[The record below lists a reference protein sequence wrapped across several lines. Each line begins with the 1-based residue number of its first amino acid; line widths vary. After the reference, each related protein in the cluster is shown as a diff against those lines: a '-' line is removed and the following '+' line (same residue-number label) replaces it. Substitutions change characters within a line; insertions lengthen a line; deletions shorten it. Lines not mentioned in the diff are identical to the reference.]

1 MKRNAKRL
9 MCISLFVVLTVSF
22 CLGLLAEKVPP
33 EVFQAAREGVSN
45 SPLGLSTKAALD
57 NPTVHHGF
65 QVYTVSPLKLLNST
79 GLSSILTPTGLWRF
93 VVVKEGQPVSLISVA
108 EIEGQWKAVSIG
120 GTQLAVEVAR
130 VMERWP
136 AEQGFSHRFTRI
148 YQARADFIE
157 ISSNGRCIGFVPLT
171 ASRLAF
177 GMSGEFD
184 PAALLHSPE
193 IMPRLQRAAVETIN
207 KIKEK

>member
-1 MKRNAKRL
+1 MKRHAKHL
-9 MCISLFVVLTVSF
+9 MCISLFVVLMVSF
-22 CLGLLAEKVPP
+22 CFGLLAEKVPP
-33 EVFQAAREGVSN
+33 EVYQAAQKGMSDL
-45 SPLGLSTKAALD
+45 PWGLSTKTALD

-65 QVYTVSPLKLLNST
+65 QVYTVSPLKLQKST

-93 VVVKEGQPVSLISVA
+93 VVVKEGQPVSLITVA

-120 GTQLAVEVAR
+120 GAQLAVEVNK

-136 AEQGFSHRFTRI
+136 AKQGYNHRFIRI

-157 ISSNGRCIGFVPLT
+157 ISSNGRSIGFVPLT

-184 PAALLHSPE
+184 PAALLHGPE
-193 IMPRLQRAAVETIN
+193 IMPRLQKAAVETIN
-207 KIKEK
+207 NLEEK